1 MRTKTTNVQPY
12 DILHVLFEKLDID
25 PDSDAQF
32 IFKGKAYDI
41 ASTRTFGK
49 IGLNS
54 DSEITIKT
62 NPHEFNNDNYLFN
75 NNLQEKL
82 NDEILKN
89 KNLEQENRN
98 LKSMLNKNSQYQN
111 IEINQLKAKIE
122 NYQKE
127 NNKLKDDLLK
137 VNKLLLNMQNNNELR
152 SLREEKEYL
161 KNQLNIKEL
170 EINNL
175 KLKLENKNSGQ
186 KKYNFDDMMILH
198 FKSTDQIIDNVVIK
212 CLKNET
218 FAEIEERLYKKFPD
232 FRNSNNT
239 LICNGAGILRFK
251 TLSENNIKDEDV
263 ITLIKIE

>member
-1 MRTKTTNVQPY
+1 
-12 DILHVLFEKLDID
+12 
-25 PDSDAQF
+25 
-32 IFKGKAYDI
+32 
-41 ASTRTFGK
+41 
-49 IGLNS
+49 
-54 DSEITIKT
+54 
-62 NPHEFNNDNYLFN
+62 
-75 NNLQEKL
+75 
-82 NDEILKN
+82 
-89 KNLEQENRN
+89 
-98 LKSMLNKNSQYQN
+98 
-111 IEINQLKAKIE
+111 
-122 NYQKE
+122 
-127 NNKLKDDLLK
+127 
-137 VNKLLLNMQNNNELR
+137 MQNNNELR

-170 EINNL
+170 KINNL

-218 FAEIEERLYKKFPD
+218 FAEVEERLYKKFPD

-239 LICNGAGILRFK
+239 LVCNGAGILRFK

>member
-1 MRTKTTNVQPY
+1 
-12 DILHVLFEKLDID
+12 
-25 PDSDAQF
+25 
-32 IFKGKAYDI
+32 
-41 ASTRTFGK
+41 
-49 IGLNS
+49 
-54 DSEITIKT
+54 
-62 NPHEFNNDNYLFN
+62 
-75 NNLQEKL
+75 
-82 NDEILKN
+82 
-89 KNLEQENRN
+89 
-98 LKSMLNKNSQYQN
+98 
-111 IEINQLKAKIE
+111 
-122 NYQKE
+122 
-127 NNKLKDDLLK
+127 
-137 VNKLLLNMQNNNELR
+137 MQNNNELR

-198 FKSTDQIIDNVVIK
+198 FKSTDQIIDNVIIK

-218 FAEIEERLYKKFPD
+218 FAEVEERLYKKFPD

-239 LICNGAGILRFK
+239 LVCNGAGILRFK